1 MIYGATL
8 APTKV
13 GVPANIVQVMQGI
26 IIIVIVTA
34 QMVLSND
41 YFRDRV
47 WRRIQSLR
55 KKEA

>member
-8 APTKV
+8 APSKV

-34 QMVLSND
+34 QMVLNA

-47 WRRIQSLR
+47 WRRIQSMR